1 MKPLPILEY
10 PAAILGQPSSKVP
23 TITPD
28 IKKLI
33 DDMVFTMRS
42 FKGGAIG
49 LAAPQVGES
58 VRITVI
64 EYTPEKNEH
73 AEQAIPLMILVN
85 PKIISRSS
93 EEETGDEGCLS
104 LPGIEI
110 PIKRARKIKVRA
122 QNETGETIQF
132 RASDLLARII
142 QHEVDHLDGKLI
154 IDYVKNKEHFIHKL
168 AAAKQL

>member
-1 MKPLPILEY
+1 MTSLSILEY
-10 PAAILGQPSSKVP
+10 PADILSQPAKKVP
-23 TITPD
+23 QITPK
-28 IKKLI
+28 IKTLI
-33 DDMVFTMRS
+33 DAMVKTMRS

-73 AEQAIPLMILVN
+73 AEHAIPLMILIN
-85 PKIISRSS
+85 PKIISRSTD
-93 EEETGDEGCLS
+93 EETGEEGCLS

-154 IDYVKNKEHFIHKL
+154 IDYVKNKERYIHRL
-168 AAAKQL
+168 VAAKQL